1 MNGCSISTGISVQ
14 MVHACCVRLKG
25 NSAYLR
31 EEELTESCSR
41 GRAEPSE
48 IMYMNK
54 NSCLIT
60 DITAYLDI
68 EISGNYEIFH
78 VPRASACYMLSND
91 TVDRWWRGTLNEN
104 SYWSG
109 HSSFSC
115 DPFYIYMYIYIHAHV
130 FVSWLKRGRP
140 IVVSIHGAT
149 LASRNTHF
157 TAAACNFNR
166 T

>member
-115 DPFYIYMYIYIHAHV
+115 DPFYIYMYIYTRARVRFMI
-130 FVSWLKRGRP
+130 KKG
-140 IVVSIHGAT
+140 
-149 LASRNTHF
+149 
-157 TAAACNFNR
+157 TADCRFDPRRDACIAKYAFYGGGVQF
-166 T
+166 